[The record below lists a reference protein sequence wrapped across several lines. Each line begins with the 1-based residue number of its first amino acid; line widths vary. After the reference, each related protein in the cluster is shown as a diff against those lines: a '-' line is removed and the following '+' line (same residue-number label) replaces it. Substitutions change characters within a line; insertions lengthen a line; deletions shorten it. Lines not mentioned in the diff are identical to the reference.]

1 MAAISPSV
9 SPDDVGP
16 LPGADRSALSA
27 APDDVAPV
35 VPGSFQGDPALSPTQ
50 AAAVDDRAQQV
61 AFTQW
66 LDDGHGGELGQSR
79 LLIGGMHCAACAGI
93 IESALGRVDGVMRA
107 EVSGAAQRAVV
118 TWDPRRTRVSTLI
131 EAVRGVGYGAFP
143 DTGAQA
149 VALATRETRQSIWRL
164 FVAAFCMMQVMMYA
178 TPAYVAES
186 GDITPDMV
194 QLLRWA
200 SWVLTIPVMVF
211 AAGPFFRGAWR
222 GLRERRISMDLPV
235 ALGIAVTFVASSA
248 ATFDPTGIF
257 GSEVYFDS
265 LTMFVSFLFGARVL
279 EARARQR
286 AAQSL
291 DAVMRRL
298 PDAVERLDADGQ
310 GTLVAAGALQVG
322 DRVRVR
328 AGQAFAADGRLV
340 DGRTQIDEAMLTGES
355 RPVERVPGDEVSAGC
370 LNLGAPVVMEV
381 LQLGAQTR
389 YQRIVA
395 LVERSLTERPA
406 FVLATDRIAGPFLW
420 AVLLLAAAAWG
431 AWSFIDPSRALWVA
445 VSVLIVTCPCAL
457 SLGAPVALLASAGEL
472 ARRGVLVQR
481 LDALEILTRV
491 QDIVFD
497 KTGTVTEDRLALAET
512 VTLDTGARPLAV
524 WRAVAVRLA
533 GQSLH
538 PLSRALVEAGSEPA
552 GVAGALVLDQV
563 VEQPGQGLQAVVD
576 TDAGRLDVRLG
587 SAAWCGV
594 PPDDV
599 ESPRPAVWLAWR
611 ADDAAVWRAALRF
624 EFDEVPRADARE
636 GVARLA
642 RAGLAL
648 HLYSGDQRGS
658 VDAMAAR
665 LGIADARAQCTPQDK
680 LAAVEA
686 LQQGGRVVAMV
697 GDGINDAPVLAR
709 ADVSIALGTAAAL
722 AQARADVIVLSDRID
737 DLPAL
742 LDTARRTLAIVRQN
756 LRWSLI
762 YNAASVPLAL
772 VGWLPPWL
780 AGIGMAISSLVV
792 IVNALRLTRVAKP
805 LRGAF
810 GRN

>member
-1 MAAISPSV
+1 V
-9 SPDDVGP
+9 QEDV
-16 LPGADRSALSA
+16 
-27 APDDVAPV
+27 VPV

-50 AAAVDDRAQQV
+50 AAAVDDRAQQA

-66 LDDGHGGELGQSR
+66 LDDGQGGELGQSR
-79 LLIGGMHCAACAGI
+79 LLIGGMHCAACSGI
-93 IESALGRVDGVMRA
+93 IESALGRVDGVMRV

-118 TWDPRRTRVSTLI
+118 TWDPRRTRVSALI
-131 EAVRGVGYGAFP
+131 EAVRGAGYGAFP

-178 TPAYVAES
+178 TPTYVAD
-186 GDITPDMV
+186 DISPDML

-248 ATFDPTGIF
+248 ATFDPTGLF
-257 GSEVYFDS
+257 GGEVYFDS

-310 GTLVAAGALQVG
+310 STLVASGALQVG

-340 DGRTQIDEAMLTGES
+340 EGRTQVDEAMLTGES
-355 RPVERVPGDEVSAGC
+355 RPVDRVPGDEVSAGC

-389 YQRIVA
+389 YQRIVS
-395 LVERSLTERPA
+395 LVERALTERPA

-420 AVLLLAAAAWG
+420 AVLFLAAAAWG
-431 AWSFIDPSRALWVA
+431 VWSFIDPSRALWVA

-472 ARRGVLVQR
+472 AQRGVLVQR

-512 VTLDTGARPLAV
+512 VTLDTGVWSPAV

-538 PLSRALVEAGSEPA
+538 PLSRALVEAGEGAVGAAVPA
-552 GVAGALVLDQV
+552 PDQV

-576 TDAGRLDVRLG
+576 TGSGRVDVRLG
-587 SAAWCGV
+587 SAGWCGV
-594 PPDDV
+594 PSTEAMPA
-599 ESPRPAVWLAWR
+599 RPAVWLAWR
-611 ADDAAVWRAALRF
+611 AGDTAAWQPALRF
-624 EFDEVPRADARE
+624 EFDEALRADARE

-658 VDAMAAR
+658 VDAMAER

-737 DLPAL
+737 DLPML
-742 LDTARRTLAIVRQN
+742 LDTARRTLAVVRQN

-780 AGIGMAISSLVV
+780 AGIGMAASSLVV
-792 IVNALRLTRVAKP
+792 IVNALRLTRVRRP
-805 LRGAF
+805 LQGAF